1 MQEIYSQY
9 PDRTVRVPVELQVQ
23 VQPRASVGGVGLLAC
38 VAPTRMAT
46 SKLCAAATNV
56 TLYDDARTECKSL
69 FYHDSDAIA
78 MLIVKPKARRCGDG
92 CFVHPQCGREKKQ
105 SCKRCPYPISCRNRT
120 RSEIERDQ
128 HSIKSRL
135 RTSMWTERLAT
146 CAVVGSAASLLAHN
160 IGPEID
166 RATAVIRVNTGPV
179 HGFEDHVGRRTDV
192 RIWGSPMAPRDV
204 DRIAAIVPQDPSR
217 VNTLKHLAG
226 LIKSETVV
234 RYCGPNP
241 WLASC
246 WKGIAHDGYADPRF
260 HPSAFRLASSL
271 IHTNRTRCRRMGCV
285 PTSGAL
291 AVLWAL
297 ERCEH
302 TTVYGFGVNG
312 EGGVRA
318 APSCRSGAVNP
329 SDPAATTPAE
339 RRCWKSRAQTRRTL
353 GSGRL
358 SPSPHAL
365 ARLSSMLCSALRK
378 VLRVRK
384 GGALLRRER
393 TAQLDF
399 A

>member
-1 MQEIYSQY
+1 
-9 PDRTVRVPVELQVQ
+9 
-23 VQPRASVGGVGLLAC
+23 
-38 VAPTRMAT
+38 
-46 SKLCAAATNV
+46 
-56 TLYDDARTECKSL
+56 
-69 FYHDSDAIA
+69 

-358 SPSPHAL
+358 SPTPHAL